1 MQALLKL
8 HNISQLTIWNDSKAE
23 LKKFRPIS
31 LSSHLSGLQEIP
43 MQSFLSETK
52 AYNTVHV
59 NDDRN
64 NTNKTFV
71 AIIIITSALAVIVIV
86 WIIAR
91 KCNCYLAQV
100 TGKSLT
106 NVHDLEKANYIRLPM
121 VKI

>member
-1 MQALLKL
+1 MHSHFERSHTLQALLKL

-23 LKKFRPIS
+23 LKKFSPIS
-31 LSSHLSGLQEIP
+31 LSPHLSGLQEIP

-71 AIIIITSALAVIVIV
+71 AIIIVTSALAIIVIV

-91 KCNCYLAQV
+91 KCNWL
-100 TGKSLT
+100 
-106 NVHDLEKANYIRLPM
+106 R
-121 VKI
+121 